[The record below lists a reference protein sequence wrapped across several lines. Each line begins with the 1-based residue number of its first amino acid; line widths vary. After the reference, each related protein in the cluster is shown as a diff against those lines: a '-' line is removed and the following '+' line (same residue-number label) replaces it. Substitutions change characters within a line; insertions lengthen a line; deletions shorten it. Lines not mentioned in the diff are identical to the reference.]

1 MFKII
6 AAIYFNRS
14 ANEFLRDELFTLFT
28 QFFRYFV
35 QFYIKSNTYSL
46 FSNRNVMAEVG
57 LCPRNFNKENQVAL
71 IDVKYAWE
79 FLESSILVW
88 VFMVVNIS
96 FLVSVI
102 AQTIFI
108 FNILSLL

>member
-28 QFFRYFV
+28 QFFRYFS

-46 FSNRNVMAEVG
+46 FCNRIVVAEVG
-57 LCPRNFNKENQVAL
+57 LYPRNFSKENQIVL
-71 IDVKYAWE
+71 IYVKYAWE
-79 FLESSILVW
+79 F
-88 VFMVVNIS
+88 
-96 FLVSVI
+96 
-102 AQTIFI
+102 
-108 FNILSLL
+108 

>member
-14 ANEFLRDELFTLFT
+14 ANEFLRDELFTFT
-28 QFFRYFV
+28 QFFPLFL

-57 LCPRNFNKENQVAL
+57 LCPRNFSKEINSSSL
-71 IDVKYAWE
+71 ISKMPENFWRAVCWFEYSCVSRNGLLYRRE
-79 FLESSILVW
+79 F
-88 VFMVVNIS
+88 
-96 FLVSVI
+96 
-102 AQTIFI
+102 AHQT
-108 FNILSLL
+108 

>member
-28 QFFRYFV
+28 QFFRYLF

-46 FSNRNVMAEVG
+46 
-57 LCPRNFNKENQVAL
+57 
-71 IDVKYAWE
+71 
-79 FLESSILVW
+79 
-88 VFMVVNIS
+88 
-96 FLVSVI
+96 
-102 AQTIFI
+102 
-108 FNILSLL
+108 

>member
-28 QFFRYFV
+28 QFFRYFS

-46 FSNRNVMAEVG
+46 FSNRIVVAEVG
-57 LCPRNFNKENQVAL
+57 LCPRNFSKENQIVL
-71 IDVKYAWE
+71 IYVKYAWE
-79 FLESSILVW
+79 FLESSMLVW
-88 VFMVVNIS
+88 
-96 FLVSVI
+96 
-102 AQTIFI
+102 
-108 FNILSLL
+108 ILMRIKKWSIVPTWICPSNLRQLI